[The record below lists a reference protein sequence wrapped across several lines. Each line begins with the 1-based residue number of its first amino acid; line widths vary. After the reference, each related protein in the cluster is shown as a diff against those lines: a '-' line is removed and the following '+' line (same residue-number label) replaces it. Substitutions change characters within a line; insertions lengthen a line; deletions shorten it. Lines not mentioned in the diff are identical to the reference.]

1 MANESL
7 ALSYQP
13 AHRVLPVV
21 IAEITF
27 VALLLVMFVGL
38 TPFSPPPPPTSIS
51 ASAPAPGDAL
61 RQVIFLSIFFTIV
74 VAAVSQLGWGL
85 LRALPVPLL
94 AMLTWCALSVFWS
107 DVPDITFRRAALAA
121 LVVIST
127 LLSVE
132 TVGTSRAF
140 YLWRIVLAVILAVNW
155 LSIPL
160 IHTAVHLPGEV
171 DPSLVGDWRGL
182 YAQKNTAG
190 AVCVL
195 TALLFLFSRN
205 GRNNWIGWAVAAAA
219 TGFLIMTRSKTSLGL
234 YPIVL
239 LAGLSYRLSWR
250 DGLSR
255 AVFLCG
261 ACLILALG
269 ITAALLDWDTI
280 ARLLSNPAGFTGRV
294 EIWQTIWAYMHDH
307 AWLGAG
313 FGTVAHTGA
322 LSPLHNYAR
331 DSWVEAIDDSHNGYL
346 QILVTTGGIGLFL
359 ALWSLVADP
368 LARFWPLDSKRTTFK
383 ALLFAL
389 FVFVLLHN
397 FMETD
402 FLQSDNSLW
411 FAFLVMLVSLRSRDN
426 SLTLRS

>member
-7 ALSYQP
+7 ALNYVP
-13 AHRVLPVV
+13 ARRALPGA
-21 IAEITF
+21 IAEIGF

-38 TPFSPPPPPTSIS
+38 TPFSPPAPPTSVA

-61 RQVIFLSIFFTIV
+61 RQILFLSIFFPV
-74 VAAVSQLGWGL
+74 LFAAALQLGWNA
-85 LRALPVPLL
+85 LRAVPVPLL
-94 AMLTWCALSVFWS
+94 AMLAWCFLSLFWS
-107 DVPDITFRRAALAA
+107 DVPDVTFRRAALAA
-121 LVVIST
+121 IVVIST
-127 LLSVE
+127 MLSVE
-132 TVGTSRAF
+132 MVGPSRAF

-182 YAQKNTAG
+182 YAQKNSAG

-195 TALLFLFSRN
+195 TAVLFLFSRN
-205 GRNNWIGWAVAAAA
+205 GRHNWIGWLVAAAA
-219 TGFLIMTRSKTSLGL
+219 TGFLIMTRSKTSLSL
-234 YPIVL
+234 YPIAL

-255 AVFLCG
+255 AIFLCG
-261 ACLILALG
+261 ATLILALAAS
-269 ITAALLDWDTI
+269 AALLDWDTI
-280 ARLLSNPAGFTGRV
+280 MRLFSNPTGFTGRA
-294 EIWQTIWAYMHDH
+294 EIWQTIWAYMQDH
-307 AWLGAG
+307 AFLGAG

-322 LSPLHNYAR
+322 LSPLHNYTR
-331 DSWVEAIDDSHNGYL
+331 DNWVEAIADSHNGYL
-346 QILVTTGGIGLFL
+346 QILVTTGGIGLLL

-368 LARFWPLDSKRTTFK
+368 LARFWPLDPERSGLK

-402 FLQSDNSLW
+402 FLESDNSLW
-411 FAFLVMLVSLRSRDN
+411 FAFLVMLASLRSRDN